1 MPIKKP
7 VSPRPTA
14 RAKKSKGGVQ
24 TPKGVQGPF
33 MVVKKKDGNRPVKIY

>member
-1 MPIKKP
+1 MKTSSTK
-7 VSPRPTA
+7 A
-14 RAKKSKGGVQ
+14 AKKKVMPRKGGVQ